1 MKIIVDDRERDVYQH
16 LQQIVKPDSIVIE
29 KKTLPLGDFLI
40 TQDDETQTPLLLFER
55 KSFSDLFSS
64 IKDGRYE
71 EQSFRLLN
79 DERFPHKKDIVY
91 VIEGMYS
98 QLRQKSDKK
107 LLFSTMTSLSY
118 FKGFSVL
125 RTSSTQDTADLILN
139 MVDKIQRDLK
149 KGKTRHMPMTLS
161 HVDLTDAS
169 SQQQQQQQQQQA
181 YCSVVKTVKKENI
194 TKDNIAIIMLSQIP
208 GISHT
213 IATVIM
219 NHVGNSMTK
228 LIQILET
235 NPDEIKEL
243 KVGEKARKINKSCV
257 ESLKKFL
264 CDELPNIS
272 TTDSYVLVE

>member
-1 MKIIVDDRERDVYQH
+1 M
-16 LQQIVKPDSIVIE
+16 
-29 KKTLPLGDFLI
+29 
-40 TQDDETQTPLLLFER
+40 
-55 KSFSDLFSS
+55 
-64 IKDGRYE
+64 
-71 EQSFRLLN
+71 
-79 DERFPHKKDIVY
+79 
-91 VIEGMYS
+91 
-98 QLRQKSDKK
+98 
-107 LLFSTMTSLSY
+107 
-118 FKGFSVL
+118 
-125 RTSSTQDTADLILN
+125 
-139 MVDKIQRDLK
+139 
-149 KGKTRHMPMTLS
+149 
-161 HVDLTDAS
+161 
-169 SQQQQQQQQQQA
+169 
-181 YCSVVKTVKKENI
+181 KKENI

-264 CDELPNIS
+264 CDELPDIS